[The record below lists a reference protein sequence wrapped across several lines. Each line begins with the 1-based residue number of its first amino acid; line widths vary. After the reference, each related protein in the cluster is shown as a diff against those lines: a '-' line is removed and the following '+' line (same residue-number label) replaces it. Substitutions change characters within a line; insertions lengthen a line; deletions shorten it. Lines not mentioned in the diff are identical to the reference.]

1 MKLTHTNVSFVK
13 SLVRIAAGV
22 ALMLAG
28 SDTLLVA
35 GVCIAIAEL
44 LGILE
49 ELV

>member
-1 MKLTHTNVSFVK
+1 MKLKHTNVSFVK
-13 SLVRIAAGV
+13 ILVRIAAGV

-28 SDTLLVA
+28 SEMLLVA